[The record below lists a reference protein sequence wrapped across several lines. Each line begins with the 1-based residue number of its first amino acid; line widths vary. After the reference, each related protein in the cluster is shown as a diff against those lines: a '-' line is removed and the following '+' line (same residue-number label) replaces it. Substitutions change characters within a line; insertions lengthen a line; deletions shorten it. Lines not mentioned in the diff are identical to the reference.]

1 MYAMNSGG
9 KIDAEQAG
17 IRRLVGKTPDSAK
30 TKIDRP
36 SCQLPRFQ
44 VVPVPQHDNAVEGQT
59 RFRAI
64 PVDKLTD
71 GVTVATLGLYA
82 GQTVENG

>member
-1 MYAMNSGG
+1 
-9 KIDAEQAG
+9 
-17 IRRLVGKTPDSAK
+17 
-30 TKIDRP
+30 
-36 SCQLPRFQ
+36 LPILQ
-44 VVPVPQHDNAVEGQT
+44 KVPVPKYDCAIEGET
-59 RFRAI
+59 GLRAI